1 MRGTGTIS
9 PLTTNGL
16 DAAVLNV
23 RRGAATGTTS
33 QVLGTVPTSGE
44 LPTPAVVALPT
55 TLDATLQDGYHEPV
69 ATKIHH
75 HSRTKPVA
83 VVGPSVYKAFTST
96 GETAEWIHSRVVAA
110 RIPRILVKN
119 QTKVQTQ
126 EGAIALVKEHL
137 PELIA
142 RYEQLQQTP
151 NGRGGSVIDPK
162 VISADECKRFFEPYE
177 PAQRPD
183 ESNFEY
189 RQRLRHARAQNS
201 VLVNAA
207 ADAVE
212 VALIVYK
219 MQKLAAEGVSATILV
234 TDGGPGAGKSYALDN
249 IKNKEGAPDWMQSP
263 DLILDLQGES
273 GGTKLDWILE
283 QAALYGHRVGVIHV
297 ESNPLDG
304 YHNLQF
310 GIIPRTVNVGRTA
323 SVSQVLLAYVSSAA
337 HFLGFIKNSPRDEK
351 LQGALLGW
359 VAIQNGVHPRILED
373 DEVTQALETTRQLDV
388 YTNATQI
395 IAELGDT
402 LPTMVFAQLKKEAT
416 EEARD
421 KGLSGDELDLYVERH
436 LSLYM
441 GEYITVLMDTMMADV
456 EQDDDTDEIPAV

>member
-1 MRGTGTIS
+1 M
-9 PLTTNGL
+9 
-16 DAAVLNV
+16 
-23 RRGAATGTTS
+23 
-33 QVLGTVPTSGE
+33 
-44 LPTPAVVALPT
+44 
-55 TLDATLQDGYHEPV
+55 
-69 ATKIHH
+69 
-75 HSRTKPVA
+75 
-83 VVGPSVYKAFTST
+83 
-96 GETAEWIHSRVVAA
+96 
-110 RIPRILVKN
+110 PRIRVKN
-119 QTKVQTQ
+119 QMKVQTQ
-126 EGAIALVKEHL
+126 EDAIALVKEHL

-189 RQRLRHARAQNS
+189 RQRLRHAHAQNS
-201 VLVNAA
+201 VLINAA

-212 VALIVYK
+212 VALILYK

-337 HFLGFIKNSPRDEK
+337 HFLGFIENSPRDER
-351 LQGALLGW
+351 LRGALLGW
-359 VAIQNGVHPRILED
+359 VAIQNGVHPRILEG
-373 DEVTQALETTRQLDV
+373 DEVTQALEATRQLDV

-402 LPTMVFAQLKKEAT
+402 LPSMVFAQLKKEAT
-416 EEARD
+416 AEAQD
-421 KGLSGDELDLYVERH
+421 KGLSGDALELYVERH
-436 LSLYM
+436 LSTYM
-441 GEYITVLMDTMMADV
+441 GEYLSVLMDTMTADV
-456 EQDDDTDEIPAV
+456 AQDDDTDEVPVV